1 MADVMADAFTYCT
14 DLVRAADKDRFLASL
29 FAPEQHRGALM
40 ALYAFAI
47 EVARVRD
54 AAREPLPGEIRLQW
68 WREVLLGERGGEA
81 SANPVASA
89 LMTTIGRYALPAGSL
104 LDLVEAHRFDLYDE
118 PMATMAELEAY
129 AVATASNPMSL
140 AMRILGGDEHNA
152 ESAKPGGI
160 AFAITRLLL
169 AFPQHAARRQ
179 LFVPTDLLRRHGATV
194 EDVFAA
200 TKTPALQNAI
210 GELRAAAMAYLVAT
224 GRLLPQLPDAVVPAL
239 LPLAPVRL
247 ELDRMGRNDYDPFA
261 PPDVLQWRRQWA
273 IWRAAR
279 NVRRIAG

>member
-1 MADVMADAFTYCT
+1 MADVMADTFTYCT

-40 ALYAFAI
+40 ALYAFAV

-160 AFAITRLLL
+160 AFAITRLLH

-247 ELDRMGRNDYDPFA
+247 ELDRMGRNDYDPFS
-261 PPDVLQWRRQWA
+261 PPEVPQWRRQWA

-279 NVRRIAG
+279 SARRIAG

>member
-1 MADVMADAFTYCT
+1 MADAFIYCT
-14 DLVRAADKDRFLASL
+14 EMVRAADKDRYLASL
-29 FAPEQHRGALM
+29 FAPSQHRGALM

-54 AAREPLPGEIRLQW
+54 AAHEPLPGEIRLQW

-81 SANPVASA
+81 SAHPVASA
-89 LMTTIGRYALPAGSL
+89 LVIAIDRYALPAGPL

-140 AMRILGGDEHNA
+140 AMRILGGDESNE
-152 ESAKPGGI
+152 ESARSGGI
-160 AFAITRLLL
+160 TLAIARLLY

-179 LFVPTDLLRRHGATV
+179 LFVPADLLRRHSAPV
-194 EDVFAA
+194 ESVFAA

-210 GELRAAAMAYLVAT
+210 GELRAAAMAHLAAM

-247 ELDRMGRNDYDPFA
+247 ELDRMSRNDYDPFA
-261 PPDVLQWRRQWA
+261 PPDVPQWRRQWA

-279 NVRRIAG
+279 NVRRVAD

>member
-1 MADVMADAFTYCT
+1 MQDAASHCAE
-14 DLVRAADKDRFLASL
+14 LVRTADRDRFISAL
-29 FAPEQHRGALM
+29 FAPADRRATLY

-68 WREVLLGERGGEA
+68 WRDVLLGERGGEA
-81 SANPVASA
+81 SAHPVASA
-89 LMTTIGRYALPAGSL
+89 LMTAIDRYTLPAAPL

-140 AMRILGGDEHNA
+140 AMRILGGDERNA
-152 ESAKPGGI
+152 ENARHGGVALAI
-160 AFAITRLLL
+160 ARMLH

-179 LFVPTDLLRRHGATV
+179 LFVPADLLQRHGATI
-194 EDVFAA
+194 ESVFTG
-200 TKTPALQNAI
+200 TKTPALQDAI
-210 GELRAAAMAYLVAT
+210 GELRAAAVAHLAAI
-224 GRLLPQLPDAVVPAL
+224 GPLLSRLPDAIVPAL

-247 ELDRMGRNDYDPFA
+247 ELDRMGRKDYDPFA
-261 PPDVLQWRRQWA
+261 PPDVSQWRRQWA